1 MPAGVCPEPPV
12 YKRAETIRTS
22 EYGTTAAATARGERN
37 RHFYSKSAVPAGASW
52 QGKLGWKEGKKGKV
66 LSQCVGAGKTDGQC
80 ITAAGN
86 LFAGS
91 KQ

>member
-1 MPAGVCPEPPV
+1 MPAGVGPEPPV
-12 YKRAETIRTS
+12 YQRAKAIRAS

-37 RHFYSKSAVPAGASW
+37 RHFHSKSAVPAGGQLARKTRLERR
-52 QGKLGWKEGKKGKV
+52 QTGKV
-66 LSQCVGAGKTDGQC
+66 FSQCVGAGKTDGQC